1 MTSLNHDIKDKLR
14 NLSVFEKIIGLNVL
28 VYFLGWILRLARKLP
43 RGTSTLDWLELP
55 RDLFDF
61 IMAPWSIITYGFT
74 HYRFYHL
81 LFNML
86 VLYFVA
92 RTMSNLF
99 SKRQGLNIY
108 FLGIIV
114 GGFSYLTVFNILPD
128 NYTRLVGPLV
138 GASAGVRAL
147 LLFICAYMP
156 YRQARF
162 FTINIKL
169 WYIGAVLV
177 AFDVIGL
184 FGPNFGGNVAHLGGS
199 ALGYFYATQLQKGKD
214 IGEGFGRLM
223 DRFMNLFSSKSNL
236 KTVHKKKK
244 KTFAGHNKQEFS
256 QFNKQKKIDTIL
268 DKISKSGYD
277 SLTKAEKEF
286 LFKAGKD

>member
-1 MTSLNHDIKDKLR
+1 MTSLNDDIRDKLR
-14 NLSVFEKIIGLNVL
+14 RLSVFEKIIGLNVL
-28 VYFLGWILRLARKLP
+28 IFILAWILRLVRNLP
-43 RGTSTLDWLELP
+43 RNASSLSWLELP
-55 RDLFDF
+55 KDFFDF
-61 IMAPWSIITYGFT
+61 LLQPWGLITYGFT

-99 SKRQGLNIY
+99 TKRQSLNIY

-114 GGFSYLTVFNILPD
+114 GGFSYLAVCNLLPESM
-128 NYTRLVGPLV
+128 TRFVGPLV

-147 LLFICAYMP
+147 LIFICAYMP
-156 YRQARF
+156 YREARF
-162 FTINIKL
+162 FLINIKL
-169 WYIGAVLV
+169 WYIGVILV
-177 AFDVIGL
+177 AFDIIGL
-184 FGPNFGGNVAHLGGS
+184 FGPNFGGNVAHLGGNL
-199 ALGYFYATQLQKGKD
+199 LGYFYAVQLQKGKD

-223 DRFMNLFSSKSNL
+223 DRFSNLFSGGSKL
-236 KTVHKKKK
+236 KTVHKTKKK
-244 KTFAGHNKQEFS
+244 SYAGHNKEEFS
-256 QFNKQKKIDTIL
+256 QFNKQKKIDMIL

-277 SLTKAEKEF
+277 SLTKEEKEF